1 MATMRIAVQ
10 RPKRRF
16 LAGATA
22 RAEAVARICAPP
34 LNCASPRP
42 RRFVDILAFPWIPH
56 CGARAPQS
64 VLSLKPHYNKRR
76 PRAGAPQ
83 VLAYANFIGKRAPG
97 RRSASV
103 AARRTGSGQRGA
115 ADGQPASQARC
126 DRQSAAHSSP
136 LRAGTI
142 AACGSNAN
150 AVDALPDRSPTRC
163 GYFFLSSS
171 MKPFAMNATM
181 MMTMTATM
189 PAIIPGLSG
198 MKLKSMMTPLSNAT
212 RMRLSVKLNLNG
224 IHSNAIPSFTQAP
237 QLVKRVL

>member
-1 MATMRIAVQ
+1 MLPKANAAARNTTMATTRIAVQ

-16 LAGATA
+16 RAGATA
-22 RAEAVARICAPP
+22 RAGAVARICVPP

-103 AARRTGSGQRGA
+103 AARQTGSGQRGV
-115 ADGQPASQARC
+115 PTASPPHR
-126 DRQSAAHSSP
+126 R
-136 LRAGTI
+136 
-142 AACGSNAN
+142 
-150 AVDALPDRSPTRC
+150 DATGNRRPTRLPC
-163 GYFFLSSS
+163 ARARLRLAARTSMPSMPCQTARQRDAATSS
-171 MKPFAMNATM
+171 
-181 MMTMTATM
+181 
-189 PAIIPGLSG
+189 
-198 MKLKSMMTPLSNAT
+198 
-212 RMRLSVKLNLNG
+212 
-224 IHSNAIPSFTQAP
+224 
-237 QLVKRVL
+237 